1 MNPTVLFSL
10 ALPLWLA
17 GCEALQSS
25 GGRISLLVIVPFV
38 FIGLLLWAVRGRAGR
53 GRVGKRGKGFPDYDD
68 RDEGM

>member
-25 GGRISLLVIVPFV
+25 GGRISLCCCGRCVGALAEGVWVNGERV
-38 FIGLLLWAVRGRAGR
+38 FPTMMIAM
-53 GRVGKRGKGFPDYDD
+53 KGC
-68 RDEGM
+68 RWRS